1 MATDQV
7 VSPQDVLRA
16 LMQLRRQGAANV
28 MKELEAQEPDLAEF
42 LLEETSAVHRQLL
55 ELGGTPRRVRRIHRR
70 VESLALVL
78 VLALRQARLRLWQDP
93 PPEVQTESDRS
104 HPQDTGADHDLLR
117 PTDSDPSQAG
127 DELP

>member
-1 MATDQV
+1 MATVQV

-55 ELGGTPRRVRRIHRR
+55 DLGGAPRRVRRVHRR

-78 VLALRQARLRLWQDP
+78 VLALRQARLRLWQEP
-93 PPEVQTESDRS
+93 SPEVQAVSGSPRMQES
-104 HPQDTGADHDLLR
+104 GAGLNEL
-117 PTDSDPSQAG
+117 PPADPNPSAAG
-127 DELP
+127 DDLP